1 MLHKSA
7 AEFVSHLRNSPLGV
21 SSSKEKLRVI
31 LDLSFG
37 KGGAV
42 DEYIGVN
49 GDTAFEKAPKS
60 ETGGVM
66 PAILRRIWA
75 LREAVGEREQACI
88 AVSAPRGVRVAP
100 IVRCA
105 AGPAQPP
112 RTRTAAARGRT
123 SRGGSR
129 AAECCPRQSCHAAH
143 AYGLFS
149 SPSACPCAHP
159 PGCISTL

>member
-7 AEFVSHLRNSPLGV
+7 AEFVSHLRISPLGV
-21 SSSKEKLRVI
+21 ASSKEKLRVI

-66 PAILRRIWA
+66 PAILRRTCA
-75 LREAVGEREQACI
+75 LREAVGPDVPIYISKMDVKDAFRSCLLYT
-88 AVSAPRGVRVAP
+88 SPSPRDLS
-100 IVRCA
+100 
-105 AGPAQPP
+105 
-112 RTRTAAARGRT
+112 T
-123 SRGGSR
+123 SRM
-129 AAECCPRQSCHAAH
+129 P
-143 AYGLFS
+143 S
-149 SPSACPCAHP
+149 SA
-159 PGCISTL
+159 